1 MQVQF
6 QTIRNRGAIV
16 AQGMSIRRD
25 IPAPPNTRRTKYPFP
40 DMTIGD
46 CLVLEAGHP
55 GTKIN
60 LGGTCSAQGSAHSY
74 AKRHGVAFR
83 SQILPNGN
91 VHIWRVA

>member
-1 MQVQF
+1 MHF
-6 QTIRNRGAIV
+6 QSKRNLGAII

-25 IPAPPNTRRTKYPFP
+25 IPAPPNTRRTKYPFH
-40 DMTIGD
+40 DMVVGD

-55 GTKIN
+55 GARIN
-60 LGGTCSAQGSAHSY
+60 AGGCCGAQSSAHGH
-74 AKRHGVAFR
+74 ARRHGVAFR